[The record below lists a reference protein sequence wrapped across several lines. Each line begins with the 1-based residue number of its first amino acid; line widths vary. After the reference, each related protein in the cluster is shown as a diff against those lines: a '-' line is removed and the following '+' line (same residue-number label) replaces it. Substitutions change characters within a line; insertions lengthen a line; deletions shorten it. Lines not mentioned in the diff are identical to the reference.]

1 MEKEKYILSS
11 KNEMMPFKSLT
22 MYQYQLIKFVMK
34 QKLQPFFFFW
44 HKSIPQSIAQQ
55 GALMLTGFVI
65 EHVHFIL

>member
-11 KNEMMPFKSLT
+11 KNEIMPFKSLT
-22 MYQYQLIKFVMK
+22 MYQYKLIKFVMK
-34 QKLQPFFFFW
+34 QKLQPFFG

-65 EHVHFIL
+65 EHVNFIL